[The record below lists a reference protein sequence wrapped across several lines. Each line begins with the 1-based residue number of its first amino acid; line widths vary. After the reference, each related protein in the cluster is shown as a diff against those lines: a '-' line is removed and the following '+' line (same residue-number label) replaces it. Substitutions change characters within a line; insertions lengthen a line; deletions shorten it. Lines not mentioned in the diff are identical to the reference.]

1 MRKVRCIDTGEVFDS
16 VVEAAAATKCSHAHI
31 VRAIR
36 MGLRSGGCNWCYED
50 APVGSAED
58 VMKGRS
64 MVCFACR
71 RRGPMADGSGI
82 FWCSTCPVKRIYL
95 SDGV

>member
-16 VVEAAAATKCSHAHI
+16 VSDAALAKGCTHGHI

-36 MGLRSGGCNWCYED
+36 LGLRADGCNWCYED
-50 APVGSAED
+50 APLGSAED
-58 VMKGRS
+58 VMKGRA
-64 MVCFACR
+64 MVCYACR
-71 RRGPMADGSGI
+71 KHGPMADGSGI
-82 FWCSTCPVKRIYL
+82 FWCSTCPVKRIDL